1 MLKQQVDYA
10 AAPPDAAGAV
20 EPLVEKAAAEK
31 ATFPYMSTM
40 FSMEDKAAK
49 AKADADRARARA
61 DAVEA
66 RRRAWEA
73 WLVGAYENLAAV
85 QSEAFADFFE
95 DGDGAGEG
103 LYGRGEAQGSGDAAI
118 ARAARTRR
126 LVAEAN
132 AAAVTK
138 EREALKATLRER
150 EAAIAALLGESELE
164 SAKESRAVAALRA
177 RRSALE
183 SFVEEQTLESDRR
196 AEVREAA
203 AAHRERLRDEV
214 RRAGETADRARDDVA
229 AGRDRHAA
237 EKAAFEAK
245 SDLLERAVDAAAASH
260 RAAAERMGAAE
271 ERAPRA
277 RAQQPPGGRGGRG
290 ARGDARPRGLDEPRA
305 GRAAPGRPR
314 QGPGGEDARGAD
326 ASRPST
332 AQGVQGAR
340 DAARP
345 APGRDDG
352 PHAEPRGQRAGP
364 PPRVD
369 LYVRW
374 AAAIDDELAR
384 SRKEDARLE
393 RLLANELENAVSG
406 ESALTRVHVGSLKR
420 RDELKAAARRRAR
433 ATRASRRGAREAT
446 AGDLEEAS
454 DAQSRA
460 RDVLGAAEADLK
472 AAQGAL
478 KDPRIDG
485 HEAKKAALRKDI
497 ADVHADWETESVS
510 SGPSSTAPSAS
521 SSLSDDARAR
531 WSSGHLE
538 TGLHLSGRSPALPFF
553 V

>member
-73 WLVGAYENLAAV
+73 WLVGAYENLAA
-85 QSEAFADFFE
+85 
-95 DGDGAGEG
+95 
-103 LYGRGEAQGSGDAAI
+103 
-118 ARAARTRR
+118 
-126 LVAEAN
+126 AN

-177 RRSALE
+177 RRSAL

-203 AAHRERLRDEV
+203 AAHRERLRD
-214 RRAGETADRARDDVA
+214 
-229 AGRDRHAA
+229 

-271 ERAPRA
+271 ERALRLSSRQAAARRTRRRA
-277 RAQQPPGGRGGRG
+277 PSRPGRTSSG
-290 ARGDARPRGLDEPRA
+290 ASC
-305 GRAAPGRPR
+305 PGRPR
-314 QGPGGEDARGAD
+314 QGPGGEDADAD
-326 ASRPST
+326 RLAAEHRRASKARATLLAVEASR
-332 AQGVQGAR
+332 
-340 DAARP
+340 
-345 APGRDDG
+345 
-352 PHAEPRGQRAGP
+352 
-364 PPRVD
+364 
-369 LYVRW
+369 
-374 AAAIDDELAR
+374 
-384 SRKEDARLE
+384 
-393 RLLANELENAVSG
+393 
-406 ESALTRVHVGSLKR
+406 R
-420 RDELKAAARRRAR
+420 RDEAAAVHALAKLPAATSSRPPRAAPR
-433 ATRASRRGAREAT
+433 PRVGEAREAT

-478 KDPRIDG
+478 KDHAASTHGTKLRHALDADEHVLARHESAKFSIDG

-510 SGPSSTAPSAS
+510 LRAKLHGAECQLKL
-521 SSLSDDARAR
+521 LSDDARAAEMVQR
-531 WSSGHLE
+531 DILE
-538 TGLHLSGRSPALPFF
+538 TGSI
-553 V
+553 